1 MKSGRLMLAIPAL
14 TLLTASAALA
24 AGPIGKWRVGDGTAV
39 VGLRMC
45 GANLCGVIEAGPE
58 KSALDDNNPDPAQRA
73 RRLLGL
79 PILNL
84 KKSGDNSWAGTVY
97 NANDGQN
104 YQASLKQTSETQL
117 TLEGCVVGT
126 NICGSDSWTRVR

>member
-1 MKSGRLMLAIPAL
+1 MKSGWLMLAIPAL
-14 TLLTASAALA
+14 TLLTASTAFA
-24 AGPIGKWRVGDGTAV
+24 AGPVGKWRVGDGTAV
-39 VGLRMC
+39 VAIHMC

-58 KSALDDNNPDPAQRA
+58 KSALDDNNPDPAQRG

-79 PILNL
+79 HILNL
-84 KKSGDNSWAGTVY
+84 KKNGDNKWAGTVY

-104 YQASLKQTSETQL
+104 YQANVTQTSESQF

-126 NICGSDSWTRVR
+126 NICGTDNWMRVH

>member
-1 MKSGRLMLAIPAL
+1 MKSGRLLFAIPAL

-39 VGLRMC
+39 IALHMC
-45 GANLCGVIEAGPE
+45 GANLCGVIDAGPE
-58 KSALDDNNPDPAQRA
+58 KGALDDNNPDPAQRG

-79 PILNL
+79 SILNL
-84 KKSGDNSWAGTVY
+84 KKGGDGKWAGTVY

-104 YQASLKQTSETQL
+104 YQASLSQTSETQL

>member
-1 MKSGRLMLAIPAL
+1 MKSGRLMFAIPAM

-24 AGPIGKWRVGDGTAV
+24 AEPIGKWRVGDGTAV
-39 VGLRMC
+39 VALHMC

-58 KSALDDNNPDPAQRA
+58 KNALDDNNPNPAQRT

-79 PILNL
+79 PILNP
-84 KKSGDNSWAGTVY
+84 KKSGDHQWAGTVY

-104 YQASLKQTSETQL
+104 YQANLTQTSDTQL

-126 NICGSDSWTRVR
+126 NICGSDSWMRVH

>member
-1 MKSGRLMLAIPAL
+1 MKSGRLMIAIPAL
-14 TLLTASAALA
+14 TLLTASAAAA

-39 VGLRMC
+39 IALHLC
-45 GANLCGVIEAGPE
+45 GANLCGVIESGPE
-58 KSALDDNNPDPAQRA
+58 KNALDDNNPDPAQRG

-84 KKSGDNSWAGTVY
+84 RKSGDNKWAGTVY

-104 YQASLKQTSETQL
+104 YQANLSQTSETQL

-126 NICGSDSWTRVR
+126 NICGSDSWMRVR

>member
-1 MKSGRLMLAIPAL
+1 MKSGRLMFAIPAL

-24 AGPIGKWRVGDGTAV
+24 GPIGKWRVGDGTAV
-39 VGLRMC
+39 IALHMC
-45 GANLCGVIEAGPE
+45 GANLCGIIEAGPE
-58 KSALDDNNPDPAQRA
+58 KGALDDNNPVPAQRT

-104 YQASLKQTSETQL
+104 YQASLRQTSESQL

-126 NICGSDSWTRVR
+126 NICGSDSWMRVR

>member
-1 MKSGRLMLAIPAL
+1 MKSGRLKFAIPAL
-14 TLLTASAALA
+14 TLLTASAAAA

-39 VGLRMC
+39 IALHMC
-45 GANLCGVIEAGPE
+45 GANLCGVIESGPE
-58 KSALDDNNPDPAQRA
+58 KNALDDNNPDPGQRG

-84 KKSGDNSWAGTVY
+84 RKSGDNKWAGTVY

-104 YQASLKQTSETQL
+104 YQANLTQTGEGQL

-126 NICGSDSWTRVR
+126 NICGSDNWMRVR

>member
-1 MKSGRLMLAIPAL
+1 MKSGRLMFAIPAL
-14 TLLTASAALA
+14 TLLMASAAA
-24 AGPIGKWRVGDGTAV
+24 AAPIGKWRVGDGTAV
-39 VGLRMC
+39 VGLHMC

-58 KSALDDNNPDPAQRA
+58 KSALDDNNPDPARRG

-84 KKSGDNSWAGTVY
+84 RKSGDNKWAGTVY

-104 YQASLKQTSETQL
+104 YQASLTQTSETQL
-117 TLEGCVVGT
+117 MLEGCVVGT
-126 NICGSDSWTRVR
+126 NICGSDSWMRVR

>member
-1 MKSGRLMLAIPAL
+1 MKGGRLMFAIPAM
-14 TLLTASAALA
+14 TLLTATAALA
-24 AGPIGKWRVGDGTAV
+24 AGPLGKWRVGDGTAV
-39 VGLRMC
+39 VALHIC
-45 GANLCGVIEAGPE
+45 GTNLCGVIEAGPE
-58 KSALDDNNPDPAQRA
+58 RAALDDNNPDPAQRS

-84 KKSGDNSWAGTVY
+84 KKSGDNKWAGTVY

-104 YQASLKQTSETQL
+104 YQANLTQTSETQL

-126 NICGSDSWTRVR
+126 NICGSDNWTRVH

>member
-1 MKSGRLMLAIPAL
+1 MKSGRLMFAIPAL

-24 AGPIGKWRVGDGTAV
+24 GPIGKWRVGDGTAV
-39 VGLRMC
+39 IALHMC
-45 GANLCGVIEAGPE
+45 GANLCGIIEAGPE
-58 KSALDDNNPDPAQRA
+58 KGALDDNNPVPAQRT

-84 KKSGDNSWAGTVY
+84 KKSGDNNWAGTVY

-104 YQASLKQTSETQL
+104 YQANLRQTSESQL

-126 NICGSDSWTRVR
+126 NICGSDNWMRVR